1 MPENDVTG
9 LRLASLIRDIG
20 KMRVP
25 SEILTNPGRL
35 SKAEFEI
42 VKLHPA
48 VGYEVLKNLDLPW
61 PIADII
67 HQHHEKVDGSGY
79 PLGISGENIL
89 LESRILCVAD
99 VVEAMSSHRTYRA
112 ALGIDAALSEISKGK
127 GKQYDSVSI

>member
-99 VVEAMSSHRTYRA
+99 VVEAMSSHRPYRA
-112 ALGIDAALSEISKGK
+112 ALGIDSALYEISKGK